1 MSIEREIVIFTQR
14 VEMIASYGERRDE
27 ADQNISRLLIECGYI
42 PVPVANSPELA
53 SEYVAR
59 LRPSGIVFT
68 GGNDL
73 VKYGGNAPE
82 RDDMERRLISI
93 AIERDIPLYGF
104 CRGMQML
111 LDYFGCGLVHV
122 DGHVATRHDVSGEI
136 NRKVNSYHNFGCRD
150 IGDAPLDVLA
160 RSSDGV
166 IEAVRARTKR
176 IVGTMWHPER
186 ETPFDKMDKEL
197 IRFLFG

>member
-1 MSIEREIVIFTQR
+1 MSIERKIVIFTQR
-14 VEMIASYGERRDE
+14 VETIASYGERRDE
-27 ADQNISRLLIECGYI
+27 ADQNISRLFSECGYI
-42 PVPVANSPELA
+42 PVPVANNPALA
-53 SEYVAR
+53 DEYVQR
-59 LRPSGIVFT
+59 LAPSGIVLT

-82 RDDMERRLISI
+82 RDEMERRLIGI

-104 CRGMQML
+104 CRGMQMI
-111 LDYFGCGLVHV
+111 LDYFGCGLVRV
-122 DGHVATRHDVSGEI
+122 EGHVAVHHKIRGEI
-136 NRKVNSYHNFGCRD
+136 SRSVNSYHNLGCRD

-160 RSSDGV
+160 RTSDGV